1 MMMSV
6 FYEQQYLGGGRGH
19 GPMASVVARAYN
31 GRLGAVFSKAPPPEA
46 EAMEAANLPTF
57 LKFGNVKNHI
67 FVSTLQKI
75 IGDHKTRG
83 VDQKWG
89 PVPPLARA

>member
-1 MMMSV
+1 
-6 FYEQQYLGGGRGH
+6 
-19 GPMASVVARAYN
+19 
-31 GRLGAVFSKAPPPEA
+31 
-46 EAMEAANLPTF
+46 MEAANLPTF